1 MARVTLKL
9 QVNRWRKRRL
19 EPVLTRNMEQAMGFL
34 LGEVR
39 SLVDRPFPPASSPGE
54 PPRKRTGDYQRSLE
68 AVVGPSRS
76 GKSITGRVGSNAP
89 QARRLE
95 LGFVGIDSLGRNYNQ
110 APRPHLRPALAQRK
124 RKLGRMIARGG
135 VG

>member
-1 MARVTLKL
+1 MARITLKL

-19 EPVLTRNMEQAMGFL
+19 EPVLTENMKDAMGFL

-39 SLVDRPFPPASSPGE
+39 SDVSTPFPPASSPGR
-54 PPRKRTGDYQRSLE
+54 PPHLRSGDYKRSLQ

-76 GKSITGRVGSNAP
+76 GKSITGRVGSNSP
-89 QARRLE
+89 YGRRLE
-95 LGFVGIDSLGRNYNQ
+95 FGFVGIDSLGRNYNQ
-110 APRPHLRPALAQRK
+110 AARPHLRPAMERHK
-124 RKLGRMIARGG
+124 RRIGRMIARGG

>member
-19 EPVLTRNMEQAMGFL
+19 EPVLTRNMENAMDFL

-39 SLVDRPFPPASSPGE
+39 QLVDVPFPPASSPGQ
-54 PPRKRTGDYQRSLE
+54 PPRRRTGKYKRSLQ
-68 AVVGPSRS
+68 AAVGPSRS
-76 GKSITGRVGSNAP
+76 GKSITGRVGSNSP
-89 QARRLE
+89 YGRRLE
-95 LGFVGIDSLGRNYNQ
+95 FGFVGIDSLGRNYNQ
-110 APRPHLRPALAQRK
+110 AARPHLRPAAERHK
-124 RKLGRMIARGG
+124 RRVGRMIARGG